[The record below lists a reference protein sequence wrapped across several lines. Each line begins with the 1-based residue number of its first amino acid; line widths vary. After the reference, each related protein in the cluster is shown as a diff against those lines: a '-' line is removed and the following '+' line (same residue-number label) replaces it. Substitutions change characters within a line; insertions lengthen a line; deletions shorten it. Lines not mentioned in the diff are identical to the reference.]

1 MLADYQ
7 CTERND
13 SEYQLTNTQ
22 NMSPGVLAIHTNH
35 SDGNILYKCKTI
47 KSTNRITVYP
57 NQLNCLKR
65 VQKWHRLKSEYI
77 LFCP

>member
-7 CTERND
+7 CAERND

-22 NMSPGVLAIHTNH
+22 NMSSGVLAIHTNH

-47 KSTNRITVYP
+47 KMN
-57 NQLNCLKR
+57 
-65 VQKWHRLKSEYI
+65 
-77 LFCP
+77 